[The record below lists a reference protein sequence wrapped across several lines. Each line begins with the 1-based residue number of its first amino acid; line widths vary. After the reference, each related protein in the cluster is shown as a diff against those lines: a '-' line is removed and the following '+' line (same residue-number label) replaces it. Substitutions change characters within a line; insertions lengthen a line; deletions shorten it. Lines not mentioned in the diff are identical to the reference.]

1 LSAQSVIFVWQE
13 TEQMPRYDIIY
24 SVDPASK
31 AVFSESVVARDR
43 IEAGSRALTGFES
56 AQQKFG
62 ARCYRVIDGLGMV
75 VTRGPKAVITRSTE

>member
-56 AQQKFG
+56 AQQN
-62 ARCYRVIDGLGMV
+62 RVIDGLGMV